1 MLRAASTAA
10 RRTSTRA
17 FTSTRA
23 AQDFYPGIDKIQ
35 YEGKA
40 SNNPLAFKHYNA
52 DEIIMGKTMKE
63 VRVCCDA
70 QAHIRTD
77 ASTHTDTPHTPHV
90 QLHRRRSLDT
100 VRYPL
105 VRTHRSDTPLTSPKH
120 L

>member
-63 VRVCCDA
+63 VRRAVRRTGTHAQTRRHARHIFNCTAAALSRYSSRPSCSDA
-70 QAHIRTD
+70 
-77 ASTHTDTPHTPHV
+77 PF
-90 QLHRRRSLDT
+90 
-100 VRYPL
+100 
-105 VRTHRSDTPLTSPKH
+105 
-120 L
+120 